1 MPEYHMR
8 RADKAMRDE
17 HEMLTLIRSQRLLTL
32 AMCADGEPYLVTVD
46 YGFDESARTFYFHC
60 AREGKKLDVLRAN
73 PVVWGQV
80 VEDLGYVDGEC
91 DHAYRSVHFRGRAE
105 VLSDEVAKRAA
116 LRLMMRQLESDV
128 SEDRWAEF
136 EAKALDKVVVVA
148 VHVEAMTGKRSVPAP
163 GG

>member
-8 RADKAMRDE
+8 RADKAMKGE
-17 HEMLTLIRSQRLLTL
+17 AEMLELVRSQRLLTL

-46 YGFDESARTFYFHC
+46 YGFDEGARTFYFHC
-60 AREGKKLDVLRAN
+60 AREGKKLDILRAN

-91 DHAYRSVHFRGRAE
+91 EHAYRSVHFRGRAE
-105 VLSDEVAKRAA
+105 VLADEGAKRDA

-128 SEDRWAEF
+128 SEERWAEF
-136 EAKALDKVVVVA
+136 EGKALDKVAVVA
-148 VHVEAMTGKRSVPAP
+148 IRVETMTGKRSIVARK
-163 GG
+163 G